1 MCNCVVACSTLLIE
15 HLICITPN
23 QSPFTKV
30 YTALDENGHD
40 CTNKLHHRNTKN
52 NSHVV
57 QICFWYPRCPLMN
70 NRFPNRYL
78 NFKYSVHFTNMKLFF
93 VFSVFSVRWKMDL
106 LLFPGFNP
114 VLYLLFDFQRTV
126 YGQKWINTNN
136 IQV

>member
-78 NFKYSVHFTNMKLFF
+78 NFKYSVHLTNIKLF
-93 VFSVFSVRWKMDL
+93 VFLCLLCSVENGFIIV
-106 LLFPGFNP
+106 PGFQSRSIFIVRFPTHCLSPKVN
-114 VLYLLFDFQRTV
+114 
-126 YGQKWINTNN
+126 
-136 IQV
+136 